1 MKWFKIELT
10 EQQLVSG
17 ELAKIVNEFNALF
30 LLTEIPN
37 EMSLWANKSTKPGE
51 TNTVYFSP
59 VAADNSGTL
68 IRDYN
73 GKGCRKPY
81 IEKVSLLVGR
91 SNAWD
96 IFLEK

>member
-1 MKWFKIELT
+1 MKWFKIKLT
-10 EQQLVSG
+10 DQQLVSG
-17 ELAKIVNEFNALF
+17 ELAKIVDNFDKHLKLNNNP
-30 LLTEIPN
+30 IG
-37 EMSLWANKSTKPGE
+37 MSLWANRPTKPGE

-59 VAADNSGTL
+59 VAVDNSGTL
-68 IRDYN
+68 IREYN

-91 SNAWD
+91 SDAWD